1 MIRNRELFYYFLAQ
15 ALVAGVVTGLVS
27 LWAPQAVPAFLFGF
41 LLLIAISMGFQ
52 RLRYRQIAQLN
63 DYLQQVATGDFS
75 LDIQDHKEGEMGLLR
90 TEIYKVVLRL
100 SEQRDIIHRE
110 RQALSDAISNISHQ
124 LKTPITSMLMMTD
137 LLRQEELEKE
147 KRQEF
152 ARSIGS
158 QLQRTQWL
166 VSSLLKLAKVDGG
179 AIRFQKK
186 PEAVGSLLR
195 QALEPIQIPLDI
207 KGIDVKITGDT
218 SALLLCDRQWT
229 VEAFLNV
236 LKNCM
241 EHTPEGGQIQV
252 QVQDNPL
259 YTQLVILDSGE
270 GIPRAEVPYV
280 FQRFYRGQNAAA
292 DSVGIGLAMTRSF
305 LNGQNGDI
313 TALPG
318 PGGHFV
324 IRFYHQEAV

>member
-1 MIRNRELFYYFLAQ
+1 MIRNRELFYYFLVQ
-15 ALVAGVVTGLVS
+15 ALAAGMVTGLVS

-41 LLLIAISMGFQ
+41 LLLIVISMGFQ
-52 RLRYRQIAQLN
+52 RLRYRQIQQLN
-63 DYLQQVATGDFS
+63 DYLQQVAAGDFS

-100 SEQRDIIHRE
+100 SEQRDIIQRE

-152 ARSIGS
+152 ARSIAS
-158 QLQRTQWL
+158 QLQRIQWL

-179 AIRFQKK
+179 AIRFARK
-186 PEAVGSLLR
+186 PEAVDDLLR
-195 QALEPIQIPLDI
+195 KALEPIQIPLDI

-218 SALLLCDRQWT
+218 NTLLFCDKQWT

-241 EHTPEGGQIQV
+241 EHTPEGGLIQV
-252 QVQDNPL
+252 RVQDNPL

-270 GIPRAEVPYV
+270 GIPREEVPYV
-280 FQRFYRGQNAAA
+280 FQRFYRGKNAAA
-292 DSVGIGLAMTRSF
+292 GSVGIGLAMTRSF

-313 TALPG
+313 AALPG

>member
-1 MIRNRELFYYFLAQ
+1 
-15 ALVAGVVTGLVS
+15 
-27 LWAPQAVPAFLFGF
+27 
-41 LLLIAISMGFQ
+41 MGFQ

-63 DYLQQVATGDFS
+63 DYLQQVAAGDFS

-137 LLRQEELEKE
+137 LLRQEELEE

-186 PEAVGSLLR
+186 PEAVDGLLR
-195 QALEPIQIPLDI
+195 QALEPIQIPLEI

-218 SALLLCDRQWT
+218 STLLLCDRQWT

-259 YTQLVILDSGE
+259 HTQLVILDSGE
-270 GIPRAEVPYV
+270 GIPRSEVPYV
-280 FQRFYRGQNAAA
+280 FQRFYRGR
-292 DSVGIGLAMTRSF
+292 M
-305 LNGQNGDI
+305 
-313 TALPG
+313 LP
-318 PGGHFV
+318 PTV
-324 IRFYHQEAV
+324 WASAWP

>member
-1 MIRNRELFYYFLAQ
+1 M
-15 ALVAGVVTGLVS
+15 
-27 LWAPQAVPAFLFGF
+27 
-41 LLLIAISMGFQ
+41 
-52 RLRYRQIAQLN
+52 
-63 DYLQQVATGDFS
+63 
-75 LDIQDHKEGEMGLLR
+75 
-90 TEIYKVVLRL
+90 
-100 SEQRDIIHRE
+100 
-110 RQALSDAISNISHQ
+110 
-124 LKTPITSMLMMTD
+124 
-137 LLRQEELEKE
+137 
-147 KRQEF
+147 
-152 ARSIGS
+152 
-158 QLQRTQWL
+158 
-166 VSSLLKLAKVDGG
+166 
-179 AIRFQKK
+179 
-186 PEAVGSLLR
+186 LR
-195 QALEPIQIPLDI
+195 QALEPIQIPLEI

-218 SALLLCDRQWT
+218 SAQLFCDRQWT

-270 GIPRAEVPYV
+270 GIPRSEVPYV

>member
-15 ALVAGVVTGLVS
+15 ALVAGVVSGLVS

-75 LDIQDHKEGEMGLLR
+75 LDIQD
-90 TEIYKVVLRL
+90 YKVVLRL
-100 SEQRDIIHRE
+100 SEQRDIIRRE

-158 QLQRTQWL
+158 QLQRIQWL

-186 PEAVGSLLR
+186 PEAAGSLLR
-195 QALEPIQIPLDI
+195 QALEPIQIPLEI

-218 SALLLCDRQWT
+218 STQLFCDRQWT

-259 YTQLVILDSGE
+259 YTQLVILDSGV
-270 GIPRAEVPYV
+270 GIPRSEVPYV

>member
-1 MIRNRELFYYFLAQ
+1 MIRNRELFYYFLVQ
-15 ALVAGVVTGLVS
+15 ALAAGMVTGLVS

-52 RLRYRQIAQLN
+52 RLRYRQIQQLN
-63 DYLQQVATGDFS
+63 DYLQQVAAGDFS

-100 SEQRDIIHRE
+100 SEQRDIIQRE

-152 ARSIGS
+152 ARSIAS
-158 QLQRTQWL
+158 QLQRIQWL

-179 AIRFQKK
+179 AIRFARK
-186 PEAVGSLLR
+186 PEAVDDLLR
-195 QALEPIQIPLDI
+195 KALEPIQIPLDI

-218 SALLLCDRQWT
+218 NTLLFCDKQWT

-241 EHTPEGGQIQV
+241 EHTPEGGLIQV
-252 QVQDNPL
+252 RVQDNPL

-270 GIPRAEVPYV
+270 GIPREEVPYV
-280 FQRFYRGQNAAA
+280 FQRFYRGKNAATG
-292 DSVGIGLAMTRSF
+292 SVGIGLAMTRSF

-313 TALPG
+313 AALPG